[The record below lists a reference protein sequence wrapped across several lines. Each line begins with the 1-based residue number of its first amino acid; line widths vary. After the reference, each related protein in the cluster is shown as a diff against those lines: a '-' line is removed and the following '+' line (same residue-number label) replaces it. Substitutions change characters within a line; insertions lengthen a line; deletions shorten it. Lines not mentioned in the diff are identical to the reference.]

1 MRRVDQRIDALGAK
15 IGREPVDA
23 AEAAAPDRHG
33 LRQRLGRAA
42 GERQRHGEIGAT
54 RQFLRERPRFGRAAE
69 DKDFSDAR

>member
-15 IGREPVDA
+15 IGREAVDA

-42 GERQRHGEIGAT
+42 GERQRHGEIGT
-54 RQFLRERPRFGRAAE
+54 PGQVLRERPRFGRTAE
-69 DKDFSDAR
+69 DKDFSNAR